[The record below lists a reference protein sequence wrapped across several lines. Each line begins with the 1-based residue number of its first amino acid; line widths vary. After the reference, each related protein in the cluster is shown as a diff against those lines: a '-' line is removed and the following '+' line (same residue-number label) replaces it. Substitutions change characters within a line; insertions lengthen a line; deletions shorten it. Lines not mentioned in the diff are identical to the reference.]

1 MLSLKNLEPILTL
14 KLFLHLTEAFFGTAH
29 FLVSIPLSAVLAVLA
44 AALEKYC
51 SSSIRAGRVIFSDV
65 DIVSQV
71 CSKLSYGITNAS
83 SHRVNSPIVDDKSF

>member
-14 KLFLHLTEAFFGTAH
+14 KLFLYLTEAFFGTAH
-29 FLVSIPLSAVLAVLA
+29 FLVSIPLSAVLA

-83 SHRVNSPIVDDKSF
+83 SHRVNSPITDDKSF